1 MTFSKL
7 DQNYTHQSH
16 PTSTPFAPELAPKTN
31 PQITEQLGCPGSLHE
46 LHTQPVITDK
56 HKSYSPCDM
65 FFADMGAVL
74 HIVSLLHSSLAAG
87 KRSLQVC
94 RLSTDRAAP
103 NAKNN
108 NHVGAEVRSCVKVE
122 VDAFGL
128 PSLINLRFLWT

>member
-87 KRSLQVC
+87 SVPCKSAVCPLTGLRQTPRTTTTLEQRS
-94 RLSTDRAAP
+94 
-103 NAKNN
+103 
-108 NHVGAEVRSCVKVE
+108 GAV
-122 VDAFGL
+122 
-128 PSLINLRFLWT
+128 